1 MAVEYELAAVFA
13 VALARDA
20 GLSSLMEQKG
30 QMAMIK
36 ARNLDAQQQTT
47 RKLLTTRFV
56 SQRRS

>member
-1 MAVEYELAAVFA
+1 
-13 VALARDA
+13 
-20 GLSSLMEQKG
+20 MEQKG